1 MLILPET
8 ELLAAGYLKRH
19 CEEAIDLECCEC
31 GGLVD
36 WNSAG
41 QLECNV
47 CMKVDVPRQRCSR
60 CKEVLDSV
68 VAATARDCLS
78 AQAYGKHH
86 GSRLASFAPLDEPI
100 WAFKDSAGSIQIAT
114 EEALRNRF
122 AAGELAETTEVSS
135 PQHDTFISARGSSE
149 FGLAL
154 LTGLRLIANRAE
166 QQRLEQLR
174 VEQLQKA
181 QEQVEQLR
189 RAQERVALEQTE
201 QLRREQERAE
211 QERAEQERAER
222 ERTGQ
227 QRAEQQR
234 AVEPKKLFQ
243 KLLGFSVVAVVAL
256 LAAFIFR
263 YWSIEGDYQR
273 AVQLSNPASA
283 SRDDKEAV
291 RLLHLA
297 TARGHVD
304 AHYLLGMM
312 RESGRGGLATDL
324 PEAKRLYQ
332 IAASGGNAA
341 AQSKLTRLETAATA
355 QSGVCT
361 DIARCLND
369 MLAASFPLRAD
380 ALERSVTKALSLN
393 VYPRGVRKPH
403 RELTQKGIEAFN
415 SADYATAAR
424 FFLQAVEADQS
435 EPQLWL
441 NLGIAYV
448 KGGRLDSADGVLLRA
463 LALNPR
469 APNLW
474 ELYSEFFSLK
484 NNQDFSVK
492 SLLLRY
498 QYSTNRAATYK
509 YYQDRATKETRLI
522 YKQAYQRALEI
533 ISKGSFGYAAP

>member
-1 MLILPET
+1 VLILPEAA
-8 ELLAAGYLKRH
+8 LLAAGYLKRR
-19 CEEAIDLECCEC
+19 CNEAIDLECGEC

-36 WNSAG
+36 WNSEG
-41 QLECNV
+41 QLECSV
-47 CMKVDVPRQRCSR
+47 CLKVDVPRQRCSR
-60 CKEVLDSV
+60 CKELLESV
-68 VAATARDCLS
+68 VAATERDCLS

-86 GSRLASFAPLDEPI
+86 GSRLAPFAPSDEPI
-100 WAFKDSAGSIQIAT
+100 WVFKDSSGAIQIAT

-122 AAGELAETTEVSS
+122 AAGELAETTQVSS
-135 PQHDTFISARGSSE
+135 PQHDTFILARGSSE
-149 FGLAL
+149 FGAAL
-154 LTGLRLIANRAE
+154 LTGLRLIAERAE

-174 VEQLQKA
+174 TEQLLAA
-181 QEQVEQLR
+181 QERTEQLR
-189 RAQERVALEQTE
+189 REQERAAQEQTE

-211 QERAEQERAER
+211 QERVERQ
-222 ERTGQ
+222 RTGQ

-234 AVEPKKLFQ
+234 TVEPKKLFQ
-243 KLLGFSVVAVVAL
+243 KLLGFSVVAVVVL
-256 LAAFIFR
+256 LVAFISS
-263 YWSIEGDYQR
+263 YWFIEGDYQK

-304 AHYLLGMM
+304 AHYLLGLM

-332 IAASGGNAA
+332 IAASGGNSA
-341 AQSKLTRLETAATA
+341 AQLNLTRLESAAKA
-355 QSGVCT
+355 QSGVCN

-369 MLAASFPLRAD
+369 MLAASFPLKAD

-393 VYPRGVRKPH
+393 VYPRGVRKPQ

-415 SADYATAAR
+415 SGDYATAAR

-441 NLGIAYV
+441 NLGFAYV
-448 KGGRLDSADGVLLRA
+448 RGGRLDSADGVLLRA

-469 APNLW
+469 APTLW
-474 ELYSEFFSLK
+474 DLYAEFFSFK

-492 SLLLRY
+492 SLLLSY
-498 QYSTNRAATYK
+498 QYSTNRVATYK

>member
-1 MLILPET
+1 
-8 ELLAAGYLKRH
+8 LKRR
-19 CEEAIDLECCEC
+19 CEEAIDLECGEC

-36 WNSAG
+36 WNSEG
-41 QLECNV
+41 QLECSV
-47 CMKVDVPRQRCSR
+47 CLKVDVPRQRCSR
-60 CKEVLDSV
+60 CKELLDSV
-68 VAATARDCLS
+68 VAATERDCLS

-86 GSRLASFAPLDEPI
+86 GSRLAPFAPSDEPI
-100 WAFKDSAGSIQIAT
+100 WAFKDPSGAIQIAT

-135 PQHDTFISARGSSE
+135 PQHDTFRSARASRE
-149 FGLAL
+149 FGAAVLIGLAL
-154 LTGLRLIANRAE
+154 IAERAE
-166 QQRLEQLR
+166 QQRAEQLR
-174 VEQLQKA
+174 KEQLRKE

-189 RAQERVALEQTE
+189 RAQERAAQEQTE
-201 QLRREQERAE
+201 QLRREQERA
-211 QERAEQERAER
+211 AQERAER
-222 ERTGQ
+222 QRTGQ

-234 AVEPKKLFQ
+234 PVERKKLFQ
-243 KLLGFSVVAVVAL
+243 KLLGFSIVAVVAL
-256 LAAFIFR
+256 LAVFIFR

-273 AVQLSNPASA
+273 AVQLSNPVSA
-283 SRDDKEAV
+283 NRDDKEAV

-341 AQSKLTRLETAATA
+341 AQSNLTRLETAAKA
-355 QSGVCT
+355 KSGVCT

-369 MLAASFPLRAD
+369 MLAASFPLKAD

-393 VYPRGVRKPH
+393 VYPRGVRKPQG
-403 RELTQKGIEAFN
+403 ELTQKGIEAFN

-492 SLLLRY
+492 SLLLSY

>member
-1 MLILPET
+1 MLILPEAA
-8 ELLAAGYLKRH
+8 LLAAGYLKRR
-19 CEEAIDLECCEC
+19 CNEAIDLECGEC

-36 WNSAG
+36 WNSEG
-41 QLECNV
+41 QLECSV
-47 CMKVDVPRQRCSR
+47 CLKVDVPRQRCSR
-60 CKEVLDSV
+60 CKELLESV
-68 VAATARDCLS
+68 VAATERDCLS

-86 GSRLASFAPLDEPI
+86 GSRLAPFAPSDEPI
-100 WAFKDSAGSIQIAT
+100 WVFKDSSGAIQIAT

-122 AAGELAETTEVSS
+122 AAGELAETTQVSS
-135 PQHDTFISARGSSE
+135 PQHDTFILARGSSE
-149 FGLAL
+149 FGAAL
-154 LTGLRLIANRAE
+154 LTGLRLIAERAE

-174 VEQLQKA
+174 TEQLLAA
-181 QEQVEQLR
+181 QERTEQLR
-189 RAQERVALEQTE
+189 REQERAAQEQTE

-211 QERAEQERAER
+211 QERVERQ
-222 ERTGQ
+222 RTGQ

-234 AVEPKKLFQ
+234 TVEPKKLFQ
-243 KLLGFSVVAVVAL
+243 KLLGFSVVAVVVL
-256 LAAFIFR
+256 LVAFISS
-263 YWSIEGDYQR
+263 YWFIEGDYQK

-304 AHYLLGMM
+304 AHYLLGLM

-332 IAASGGNAA
+332 IAASGGNSA
-341 AQSKLTRLETAATA
+341 AQLNLTRLESAAKA
-355 QSGVCT
+355 QSGVCN

-369 MLAASFPLRAD
+369 MLAASFPLKAD

-393 VYPRGVRKPH
+393 VYPRGVRKPQ

-415 SADYATAAR
+415 SGDYATAAR

-441 NLGIAYV
+441 NLGFAYV
-448 KGGRLDSADGVLLRA
+448 RGGRLDSADGVLLRA

-469 APNLW
+469 APTLW
-474 ELYSEFFSLK
+474 DLYAEFFSFK

-492 SLLLRY
+492 SLLLSY
-498 QYSTNRAATYK
+498 QYSTNRVATYK